1 MPPDLT
7 PSLKAWALVPDGPVV
22 ETDAATLLPVIHQG
36 RPAMLK
42 VSESE
47 EETAGYEVLQ
57 WWAGCGAVQIYAR
70 SGAALLMERATG
82 VQSLAAMSQRGQDG
96 EATRTICAVVAQL
109 HAARATPR
117 PALTPLPQRFASLA
131 AFRAEPAS
139 VLHASQQAMDLLLA
153 APRDVV
159 CLHGDIHHHN
169 ILDGGERG
177 WLAIDPKGL
186 LGERGFDY
194 ANLFCNPDAATA
206 CNPQQFEARLQWVA
220 KAAQLDRQRLLQWV
234 LAWSGL
240 SAVWHMEDET
250 PADVALQV
258 AGMAAAAL
266 NG

>member
-1 MPPDLT
+1 MPIELST
-7 PSLKAWALVPDGPVV
+7 YLKAWSLVPDGPVV
-22 ETDAATLLPVIHQG
+22 ETHAATLLPVIHLG

-47 EETAGYEVLQ
+47 EETAGYDALQ
-57 WWAGCGAVQIYAR
+57 WWGGSGAVQVYAR
-70 SGAALLMERATG
+70 SDHALLMERAAG
-82 VQSLAAMSQRGQDG
+82 ARSLAAMSQHGKDG
-96 EATRTICAVVAQL
+96 EATRTICTVVAQL
-109 HAARATPR
+109 HAARATPL
-117 PALTPLPQRFASLA
+117 PALTPLPQRFASLV

-139 VLHASQQAMDLLLA
+139 VLRASQRAMEQLLA

-159 CLHGDIHHHN
+159 CLHGDVHHHN
-169 ILDGGERG
+169 ILDGGKRG

-194 ANLFCNPDAATA
+194 ANLFCNPDAAIA
-206 CNPQQFEARLQWVA
+206 CHPQRFEARLQLVA
-220 KAAQLDRQRLLQWV
+220 QAAHLDRQRLLQWI

-250 PADVALQV
+250 PADIALQV

>member
-1 MPPDLT
+1 MSPDLT
-7 PSLKAWALVPDGPVV
+7 SSLKAWALVPDGPLV
-22 ETDAATLLPVIHQG
+22 ETHAATLLPVVHQG

-47 EETAGYEVLQ
+47 EETAGYDALQ
-57 WWAGCGAVQIYAR
+57 WWGGSGAVQVYAR
-70 SGAALLMERATG
+70 SGHALLMERAAGTR
-82 VQSLAAMSQRGQDG
+82 SLAAMSQRGQDG
-96 EATRTICAVVAQL
+96 EATRTICTVVAQL
-109 HAARATPR
+109 HAARATPL

-139 VLHASQQAMDLLLA
+139 TLRASQRAMEQLLA
-153 APRDVV
+153 TPRDVV

-169 ILDGGERG
+169 ILDGGNRG

-206 CNPQQFEARLQWVA
+206 CHPQRFEARLQLVTQ
-220 KAAQLDRQRLLQWV
+220 AAQLDRQRLLQWI

-250 PADVALQV
+250 PADIALQV